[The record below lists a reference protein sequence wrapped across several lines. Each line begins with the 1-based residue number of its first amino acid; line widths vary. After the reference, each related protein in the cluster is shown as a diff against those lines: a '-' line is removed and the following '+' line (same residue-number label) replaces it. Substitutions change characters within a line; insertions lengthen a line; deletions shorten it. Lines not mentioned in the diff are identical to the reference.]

1 MKLIAV
7 SLAVLAA
14 AVAGVVG
21 SAGGATSG
29 PVGWSGKADV
39 FRHPTLPRDRVLT
52 GMLRNEGD
60 RGLRIDLGDVRLVTE
75 DGSRVPAAPVFLQ
88 TFGHGLWAAGRGP
101 QVWPDSE
108 LQRTGRIAR
117 LEPGDE
123 VPLTVSWHAAD
134 GEPDRIEYGAGS
146 LQVPG

>member
-7 SLAVLAA
+7 SLATLAA
-14 AVAGVVG
+14 AVAGVAG
-21 SAGGATSG
+21 SGGDGTTG
-29 PVGWSGKADV
+29 PVRWSGEADV

-52 GMLRNEGD
+52 GMLRNDGD
-60 RGLRIDLGDVRLVTE
+60 RSLRIDLGDVRLLTE
-75 DGSRVPAAPVFLQ
+75 DGEQVAAAPVFLQ

-108 LQRTGRIAR
+108 LLRTGRIAR
-117 LEPGDE
+117 LDPGGE

-134 GEPDRIEYGAGS
+134 GEPDRIDYGGGE
-146 LQVPG
+146 LEVPG

>member
-7 SLAVLAA
+7 SLAMLAA
-14 AVAGVVG
+14 AVAGVAG
-21 SAGGATSG
+21 SGGDGASG
-29 PVGWSGKADV
+29 PVHWSGKTDV

-60 RGLRIDLGDVRLVTE
+60 SGLRIDLGDIRLVAE
-75 DGSRVPAAPVFLQ
+75 DGDPVPAAPVFLQ

-134 GEPDRIEYGAGS
+134 GEPDRIEYGGGS
-146 LQVPG
+146 LEVPG